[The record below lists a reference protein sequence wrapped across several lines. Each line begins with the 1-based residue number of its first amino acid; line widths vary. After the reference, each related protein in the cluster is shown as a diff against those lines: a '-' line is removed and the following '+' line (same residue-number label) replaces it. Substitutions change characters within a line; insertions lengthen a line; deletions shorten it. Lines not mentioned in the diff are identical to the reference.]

1 VGLRLIKTYL
11 KTPTFMD
18 VCKLGTIIIFFQTKP
33 QKNTKQIQL
42 AIDGQIYMCDE
53 GMYVDLYTFY

>member
-1 VGLRLIKTYL
+1 
-11 KTPTFMD
+11 MD
-18 VCKLGTIIIFFQTKP
+18 VCKLGTIISFLKTKP
-33 QKNTKQIQL
+33 HKNTKQIQL

>member
-1 VGLRLIKTYL
+1 
-11 KTPTFMD
+11 MD
-18 VCKLGTIIIFFQTKP
+18 VCKLGTIISLFQTKP
-33 QKNTKQIQL
+33 QESTKQIQL

>member
-1 VGLRLIKTYL
+1 MGLRLFKTYL

-18 VCKLGTIIIFFQTKP
+18 VCKLGTIISSFQTKP
-33 QKNTKQIQL
+33 QESIKQIQL